1 MACWNG
7 AESRHCPCWICL
19 VLTHLILKT
28 KRNPLVPSFSKSL
41 AVFQG
46 PFRGHARSRPQPR
59 CAPRCRSV
67 RGAAGDPGT
76 AAPGAR
82 PGHLPAGVTA
92 GSGTA
97 RGDDPRSP
105 TAPLVAAA
113 DLPSR
118 VTARASA
125 ELSLP
130 RGTPGKATHCAQQ
143 PPLRYINTS
152 RTWSAQR
159 QQNAFP
165 SAPAIAKDR
174 VRQQQLPFIDS
185 REGMDGLEVTVCR

>member
-1 MACWNG
+1 MACWDG

-28 KRNPLVPSFSKSL
+28 KRNPLVPSFSK
-41 AVFQG
+41 
-46 PFRGHARSRPQPR
+46 FRGRSADTLARSLPQPR

-76 AAPGAR
+76 APPGAR

-174 VRQQQLPFIDS
+174 VGQQQLPFINS
-185 REGMDGLEVTVCR
+185 REGMDELEVTACR

>member
-1 MACWNG
+1 MLGWGRIQTLSLLDLFSA
-7 AESRHCPCWICL
+7 H
-19 VLTHLILKT
+19 
-28 KRNPLVPSFSKSL
+28 PSYIKN
-41 AVFQG
+41 QT
-46 PFRGHARSRPQPR
+46 QP
-59 CAPRCRSV
+59 
-67 RGAAGDPGT
+67 PGT
-76 AAPGAR
+76 VLLEESCRVSGAVPRTRSLPPAAALRSALPQCPRRCGGPGNGSSRGQAR
-82 PGHLPAGVTA
+82 HLPAGVTA

-165 SAPAIAKDR
+165 SAPAMAKDR
-174 VRQQQLPFIDS
+174 VGQQQLPFIDS
-185 REGMDGLEVTVCR
+185 REGMDGLEVTACR